1 MEHKLKPDKLNNL
14 YVVLSGIFIVNA
26 LVAELAGSKIFS
38 LESIFGLPPL
48 HLSIPGG
55 KLDLNLSV
63 GVVIWPFVF
72 VFSDIIN
79 EYFGKIGVRRIS
91 YFTAILLCYSFLVIY
106 IGTNLPP
113 AQFWL
118 KLNHVDP
125 SGTPFNIDYAY
136 SAVFRQSLGIIIG
149 SVTAF
154 LISQM
159 IDVYSFIYIKAF
171 TGHKKLWLRATGS
184 TIISQLFDS
193 FVILFIAFYM
203 LGNWSVKDVLSVGLV
218 QYIYKVFL
226 AIAFTPLIY
235 VIHFFVDRY
244 LGLKHESPK

>member
-1 MEHKLKPDKLNNL
+1 MENTIKPDKLNNL
-14 YVVLSGIFIVNA
+14 YVVLSGIFIANA

-38 LESIFGLPPL
+38 FERSLGFSPL
-48 HLSIPGG
+48 QLHIPGG
-55 KLDLNLSV
+55 TLDLNLSV

-79 EYFGKIGVRRIS
+79 EYFGKAGVRRIS
-91 YFTAILLCYSFLVIY
+91 FLTATLLSYSFLVIY
-106 IGTNLPP
+106 IGTNLAP

-118 KLNHVDP
+118 KLNHTDP
-125 SGTPFNIDYAY
+125 SGVPFNIDYAY

-154 LISQM
+154 LVSQM

-171 TGHKKLWLRATGS
+171 TGHKWLWLRATGS
-184 TIISQLFDS
+184 TIISQVFDS

-203 LGNWSVKDVLSVGLV
+203 LGNWSFKDVISVGIV

-226 AIAFTPLIY
+226 AIVFTPLIY
-235 VIHFFVDRY
+235 VIHFFVDKY
-244 LGLKHESPK
+244 LGAKH

>member
-1 MEHKLKPDKLNNL
+1 MEKTIKPDKLNNL

-38 LESIFGLPPL
+38 LERLLG
-48 HLSIPGG
+48 IPNHQN
-55 KLDLNLSV
+55 LNLSV
-63 GVVIWPFVF
+63 GVIIWPFVF

-91 YFTAILLCYSFLVIY
+91 FFTAILLCYSFLIIF

-113 AQFWL
+113 ARFWL
-118 KLNHVDP
+118 NLNHTDP
-125 SGTPFNIDYAY
+125 SGVAFNIDYAY
-136 SAVFRQSLGIIIG
+136 SAVFRQSLGIIVG

-193 FVILFIAFYM
+193 FVILFIAFYV
-203 LGNWSVKDVLSVGLV
+203 LGNWTFKDVISVGIV
-218 QYIYKVFL
+218 QYIYKVVL
-226 AIAFTPLIY
+226 AVAFTPLIY
-235 VIHFFVDRY
+235 VIHFFVDKY
-244 LGLKHESPK
+244 LGVKH

>member
-1 MEHKLKPDKLNNL
+1 MKSDKHGNL

-38 LESIFGLPPL
+38 LENLFGFPPL
-48 HLSIPGG
+48 QMTMPGVS
-55 KLDLNLSV
+55 LNLNLSV
-63 GVVIWPFVF
+63 GVIIWPFVF

-79 EYFGKIGVRRIS
+79 EYFGKAGVRRIS
-91 YFTAILLCYSFLVIY
+91 ILTAILLCYSFLIIF
-106 IGTNLPP
+106 IGTKLPP

-118 KLNHVDP
+118 TLNHTDP
-125 SGTPFNIDYAY
+125 SGAPFNINYAY
-136 SAVFRQSLGIIIG
+136 TAVFRQSLGIIVG

-154 LISQM
+154 LVSQM

-193 FVILFIAFYM
+193 FVILFIAFYV
-203 LGNWSVKDVLSVGLV
+203 LGNWSFRDVLSVGLV
-218 QYIYKVFL
+218 QYIYKVIL
-226 AIAFTPLIY
+226 AIVFTPLVY
-235 VIHFFVDRY
+235 LIHFFVDKY
-244 LGLKHESPK
+244 LGVKH

>member
-1 MEHKLKPDKLNNL
+1 MEHKIKPDKLNYL
-14 YVVLSGIFIVNA
+14 YIVLSGIFIVNA
-26 LVAELAGSKIFS
+26 LVAEFAGSKIFS
-38 LESIFGLPPL
+38 LEQTLGFSPLNLHIFGGS
-48 HLSIPGG
+48 LS
-55 KLDLNLSV
+55 LNLSV

-79 EYFGKIGVRRIS
+79 EYFGKPGVRRIS
-91 YFTAILLCYSFLVIY
+91 FLTAILLTYSFLVIY
-106 IGTNLPP
+106 IGTNLSP

-118 KLNHVDP
+118 NLNHTDP
-125 SGTPFNIDYAY
+125 NGNPFNINYAY
-136 SAVFRQSLGIIIG
+136 SAVFRQSLGIIVG

-154 LISQM
+154 LLSQM

-193 FVILFIAFYM
+193 FVILFIAFYL
-203 LGNWSVKDVLSVGLV
+203 LGNWSFKEVLAVGIV
-218 QYIYKVFL
+218 QYIYKVLL

-235 VIHFFVDRY
+235 IIHFVVDKY
-244 LGLKHESPK
+244 LGVKH